1 MARGAL
7 TRNPSLCRVCAVL
20 GIFTA
25 VSCIDFAPAHAGCT
39 SVLIPGGLQVD
50 CSAATAPDPSVSPA
64 IPSGDNFVQIFSGT
78 YNGNF
83 TIAGGNNSIVVTGG
97 QLNGNFVTG
106 TGADQFTMQTGN
118 ITGNID
124 QGDGADTFT
133 MSGGMVGS
141 LQQGGGL
148 DTFLMTGGTIL
159 GAFTE
164 GDFVTIT
171 GGTIGSVDM
180 TIANNVFVMSGGV
193 ILGNVVAGFQNDT
206 FTLLGGVIGGNVN
219 LGNGTNILTV
229 SGGQIGNGITTGTGT
244 DTLTWNGGT
253 IAGTINLGNGN
264 DQATLAN
271 LTATNLAGTTVVN
284 GGLGTDS
291 LTFSNSVISGV
302 GLFQNWETIELTNGT
317 QWTLDGNLALGDAG
331 TLTGTLSIDS
341 TSVLRSGGLNASI
354 LAFTPGQMVT
364 VTNAGTIDL
373 TNGSSSVTDTLTVVG
388 NYVGGGGFVNLNTV
402 LGTDGSP
409 SDRLI
414 IDGGT
419 ATGSSLLRILNAG
432 GSGAQT
438 VGNGILVVDTTN
450 GGTTL
455 PSAFALAVPV
465 AAGPYAYTL
474 HRSSVD
480 ASNIEAWYLRSTVDC
495 TLDPGSPACV
505 AAASPAATAPNYRP
519 ETSLYAALPALTLLY
534 GRTLLDTLHERTGVE
549 TSNNTGQWGRVTV
562 LHGNRDG
569 DPLGVFGS
577 GPKYAY
583 DFAAFQAGQ
592 DLYRTR
598 GSGGARTRAGAYV
611 ALGSGRG
618 DVTHFDA
625 TRAGHNSMTAVSA
638 GAYWTQFGPT
648 GWYLDGVLQGTW
660 YDVKGA
666 STYLSALETEG
677 VGLAASLEGG
687 LPFRIGGGWVVEP
700 QVQAVFQ
707 NVDLHDGNDGAALIQ
722 FRDVQSL
729 AGRIGVRVAHTWSLA
744 GSAADAGQVT
754 VWLRPN
760 LWHEFLGDPVT
771 SFSSATGPIPFRADF
786 GGGWAELN
794 GGITAQLTRDISLY
808 ANASYQRGLDG
819 DSTAYDGKLGF
830 RIAW

>member
-1 MARGAL
+1 MALGAL
-7 TRNPSLCRVCAVL
+7 TRNPLLCRASAVL
-20 GIFTA
+20 GIFIA
-25 VSCIDFAPAHAGCT
+25 VGCIGFAPAHADCT
-39 SVLIPGGLQVD
+39 SVLIAGGLQVD
-50 CSAATAPDPSVSPA
+50 CSATTAPDPSVSPA
-64 IPSGDNFVQIFSGT
+64 IPSGDNLVQIFSGT
-78 YNGNF
+78 YNGAF
-83 TIAGGNNSIVVTGG
+83 TIAGGNNSVIVTGG

-106 TGADQFTMQTGN
+106 TGADQFTMQSGN

-148 DTFLMTGGTIL
+148 DTFLMTGGTIV

-206 FTLLGGVIGGNVN
+206 FTLSGGIIGGNVN

-229 SGGQIGNGITTGTGT
+229 SGGQIGSGITTGTGV
-244 DTLTWNGGT
+244 DTLTWSGGT
-253 IAGTINLGNGN
+253 IAGAINLGNGN

-291 LTFSNSVISGV
+291 LTFSNSVITGV
-302 GLFQNWETIELTNGT
+302 GLFQNWETVELTNGT
-317 QWTLDGNLALGDAG
+317 QWSLDGNLALGDAG

-373 TNGSSSVTDTLTVVG
+373 TNGAPTVTDTLTVVG
-388 NYVGGGGFVNLNTV
+388 NYFGAGGFVNLNTV
-402 LGTDGSP
+402 LSTDGSP

-414 IDGGT
+414 IDGGA
-419 ATGSSLLRILNAG
+419 ATGSSLLRIMNAG

-438 VGNGILVVDTTN
+438 VGNGILVVDTVN

-455 PSAFALAVPV
+455 PSSFGLAMPV
-465 AAGPYAYTL
+465 AAGPFAYTL
-474 HRSSVD
+474 QRSSVD
-480 ASNIEAWYLRSTVDC
+480 ASNAEAWYLRSTIDC
-495 TLDPGSPACV
+495 TLDPGSPAC
-505 AAASPAATAPNYRP
+505 AAAATPAATAPNYRP
-519 ETSLYAALPALTLLY
+519 ETSLYAALPAMALLY

-549 TSNNTGQWGRVTV
+549 GTRNTGQWGRVTV

-569 DPLGVFGS
+569 DALGIFGS
-577 GPKYAY
+577 GPKYNY
-583 DFAAFQAGQ
+583 DFAAFQTGQ
-592 DLYRTR
+592 DFYRAR
-598 GSGGARTRAGAYV
+598 GPNGARTRAGAYV

-625 TRAGHNSMTAVSA
+625 SSAGRNSMTAFSA
-638 GAYWTQFGPT
+638 GAYWTHFAAS

-666 STYLSALETEG
+666 STYLPALETEG
-677 VGLAASLEGG
+677 AGLAASIEGG
-687 LPFRIGGGWVVEP
+687 LPVRVGGGWIVEP

-729 AGRIGVRVAHTWSLA
+729 AGRVGLRLAHTWSPA
-744 GSAADAGQVT
+744 SSGDAGQVT

-760 LWHEFLGDPVT
+760 LWHEFLGDPAT
-771 SFSSATGPIPFRADF
+771 SFSSATGSIPFRADL

-794 GGITAQLTRDISLY
+794 VGMTAQITDAVSLF
-808 ANASYQRGLDG
+808 ANASYQHGLDG
-819 DSTAYDGKLGF
+819 DSRAYDGKLGF